1 MALFP
6 KIQSPCP
13 YKANLAAAMDGDMCR
28 MCKRQVHD
36 ITDWSDQQ
44 RLDFLAACQGEVCV
58 SYRLPRVAAA
68 AAVALTA
75 LAAPMAAAAQDC
87 PETYIDAT
95 EVGGLRDL
103 GKVEMVE
110 VAADQ
115 ATPVLP
121 VVYED
126 APPVAQTT
134 ADKAP
139 APSAAP
145 PAAQPVKSGG
155 A

>member
-13 YKANLAAAMDGDMCR
+13 YKANLAAVMDGDQCR

-36 ITDWSDQQ
+36 ITDWTDQQ
-44 RLDFLAACQGEVCV
+44 RITFLAECKDEVCV

-75 LAAPMAAAAQDC
+75 LAAPLAAAAQDC
-87 PETYIDAT
+87 PDTYIDGT
-95 EVGGLRDL
+95 EVGGIRDL
-103 GKVEMVE
+103 GKVEMIE
-110 VAADQ
+110 SAADK
-115 ATPVLP
+115 ALPELP

-126 APPVAQTT
+126 Q
-134 ADKAP
+134 AP
-139 APSAAP
+139 AQSDAAKP
-145 PAAQPVKSGG
+145 VPADQPAPQPAKG
-155 A
+155 

>member
-13 YKANLAAAMDGDMCR
+13 YKANLAAVMDGDQCR

-36 ITDWSDQQ
+36 ITDWTDAQ
-44 RLDFLAACQGEVCV
+44 RVDFLASCKDEVCV

-75 LAAPMAAAAQDC
+75 LAAPLAAAAQDC
-87 PETYIDAT
+87 PDTYIDST
-95 EVGGLRDL
+95 EVGGIRDL

-110 VAADQ
+110 SAQDKAM
-115 ATPVLP
+115 AELP

-126 APPVAQTT
+126 APPAQVQT
-134 ADKAP
+134 ADKP
-139 APSAAP
+139 APQ
-145 PAAQPVKSGG
+145 PAKS
-155 A
+155 